1 MNFTLSD
8 KKRCSTYGIFR
19 FRCRMQK
26 QSYVYASSQ
35 TDKISK
41 TCRKILLHFALA
53 IKNGIINLQTR
64 SQFRSRPN
72 HADKHECVL
81 VLSKDIKDW
90 IEKISFAE
98 RISQSEIIR
107 MALEWWIEI
116 TSDKLRRTALKKWEN
131 DRISLR
137 IMEFY
142 FSFWK
147 YARHLTSTFP
157 ETGKPFECL
166 IEHSQS

>member
-8 KKRCSTYGIFR
+8 NKRCSIYGVFR

-26 QSYVYASSQ
+26 RSYIYASSQ
-35 TDKISK
+35 TDQISK
-41 TCRKILLHFALA
+41 TCRKILLHFASA
-53 IKNGIINLQTR
+53 IKNGILNLQAR

-72 HADKHECVL
+72 HADKRECVL

-116 TSDKLRRTALKKWEN
+116 SSDKPRSTALKKWQN
-131 DRISLR
+131 DHISLR

-157 ETGKPFECL
+157 ETGRSSECL
-166 IEHSQS
+166 PEPCQ